1 MPAAAV
7 PVIWQLVKVAT
18 PATAEMVGNPVFEHA
33 SVPAPGP
40 ELTARVTL
48 PVSLTTLPLASSTLT
63 TGEVVKFVP
72 SVTLPTGSVVKTNW
86 LADPTLITTL
96 EEVPVVSPLR
106 VAFSV

>member
-72 SVTLPTGSVVKTNW
+72 SVTLPTGSVVKTSW
-86 LADPTLITTL
+86 LAAP
-96 EEVPVVSPLR
+96 R
-106 VAFSV
+106 